1 MEEVIT
7 GLSQLSLLR
16 VWEGDSASAGT
27 LVEKQDLIL
36 TSDLQE
42 SESAFQQ
49 DPQEDSVHIS
59 IREAARDSAREQW
72 CLYEIK

>member
-16 VWEGDSASAGT
+16 VWEGDSTSAGT

-59 IREAARDSAREQW
+59 I
-72 CLYEIK
+72 